1 VTPWLAVVGIGEDGL
16 DGLAPAA
23 RALVVGAETLVGGA
37 RHLALTGPRGGVETL
52 TWQAPLGRTLDDL
65 AARRGRRVTVLA
77 TGDPMWFG
85 IGVALA
91 KRFQIEEMTIV
102 PAPSAFSLA
111 CARLGWPVSEVACVT
126 LHGRP
131 LALLNAVLA
140 PGARL
145 LLLAEDDTTP
155 AKVARALIEAGYG
168 DSRIVVLGRMGGP
181 RETRMAATAATW
193 NDRVTPD
200 LATIAVDLVAGPN
213 ARTFPL
219 VPGLPDD
226 AYAHDGQITKREVR
240 AATLA
245 ALAPL
250 PERTLWDVGA
260 GAGSIAIEWMRSA
273 RGAQAIAIERQP
285 ARVRTIAANAS
296 ALGVPGLRVIEG
308 AAPEALGDLTVPDAV
323 FVGGGVTEP
332 GVIDG
337 CWAALGPGGV
347 LVANAVTVEG
357 EVRLAG
363 FRALHGGDLTRIA
376 VSRAEPLGSGL
387 VWRALAPVTQLRAVK
402 R

>member
-1 VTPWLAVVGIGEDGL
+1 MTPWLAVVGIGEDGL

-23 RALVVGAETLVGGA
+23 RALIVGAETLVGGA
-37 RHLALTGPRGGVETL
+37 RHLALAGPRGGVETL
-52 TWQAPLGRTLDDL
+52 TWEAPLGRTLD
-65 AARRGRRVTVLA
+65 AIAQRRGCGVTVLA

-91 KRFQIEEMTIV
+91 KRFPIEEMAIV
-102 PAPSAFSLA
+102 PVPSAFSLA
-111 CARLGWPVSEVACVT
+111 CARLGWPLAEVACVT

-131 LALLNAVLA
+131 LALLNAHLA

-145 LLLAEDDTTP
+145 LLLAEDGTTP
-155 AKVARALIEAGYG
+155 AKVARALVEAGYG

-181 RETRMAATAATW
+181 RETRMEATAATW

-200 LATIAVDLVAGPN
+200 LATIAVALLAGRGARVLPN
-213 ARTFPL
+213 

-240 AATLA
+240 AATVS
-245 ALAPL
+245 ALGPL
-250 PERTLWDVGA
+250 PDRTLWDVGA

-273 RGAQAIAIERQP
+273 RGAHAIAIERD
-285 ARVRTIAANAS
+285 ATRVRTIAANAS
-296 ALGVPGLRVIEG
+296 ALGVPGLRVIAG
-308 AAPEALGDLTVPDAV
+308 AAPDALGDLPVPDAV

-337 CWAALGPGGV
+337 CWAALATGGV

-357 EVRLAG
+357 EALLAG
-363 FRALHGGDLTRIA
+363 FRARHGGDLTRIA

>member
-1 VTPWLAVVGIGEDGL
+1 MTPWLAVVGIGEDGL
-16 DGLAPAA
+16 DGLGPAA
-23 RALVVGAETLVGGA
+23 RALIVGAETLVGGA
-37 RHLALTGPRGGVETL
+37 RHLALAGPRGGVETL
-52 TWQAPLGRTLDDL
+52 TWQAPLGRTLDDV

-91 KRFQIEEMTIV
+91 KRFPIEEMAIV

-111 CARLGWPVSEVACVT
+111 CARLGWPLAEVACVT

-145 LLLAEDDTTP
+145 LLLAEDGGTP
-155 AKVARALIEAGYG
+155 AKVARALVEAGYG

-181 RETRMAATAATW
+181 RETRSEATAAAW

-200 LATIAVDLVAGPN
+200 LATIAVELAAGPG
-213 ARTFPL
+213 ARTFPR

-245 ALAPL
+245 ALGPL
-250 PERTLWDVGA
+250 PDRTLWDVGA

-273 RGAQAIAIERQP
+273 RGALAYAIERQP
-285 ARVRTIAANAS
+285 ARARTIAANAA
-296 ALGVPGLRVIEG
+296 ALGVPGLCVIEG

-337 CWAALGPGGV
+337 CWAALAPGGV

-363 FRALHGGDLTRIA
+363 FRARHGGDLIRIA

-387 VWRALAPVTQLRAVK
+387 AWRALAPVTQLRAVK